1 LKKGKNKR
9 KGLYHR
15 KDKSDAQRKREA
27 RERKKRE
34 QEAIT
39 DGRQESETARTV
51 TLETSGEKWTVTLEK
66 GRLTGLKISQA

>member
-1 LKKGKNKR
+1 M
-9 KGLYHR
+9 
-15 KDKSDAQRKREA
+15 REA